1 MIAEIG
7 KIVVFLGLLL
17 VAVGFILTLFPS
29 VGFGRLPGDFIVQ
42 KKNWSIYIPVT
53 TSIVLSAILSLLFWI
68 IISFRR

>member
-7 KIVVFLGLLL
+7 KIAVFLGLLL